1 MRPPP
6 SCAGEARQPQACFEP
21 VQQSGHRGCG
31 QALCAWTTRAGWRGR
46 SSPLL
51 PSPRLCQGPALGS
64 WAGLPAP
71 SLWGQMFVLYEG
83 CPGFHPSSKDPAP
96 KDGGGAESGGSCR
109 VGEEC
114 LEVGAGLREG
124 SLHLGDNSL
133 AIQLFQK
140 GAIFSCLSIRLFIA
154 NRVTGVEGWGGRPA
168 LAEALGGQSSAS
180 GPAVEPLLGFPGPRP
195 RPGVV
200 GQRVNVCAPV

>member
-1 MRPPP
+1 M
-6 SCAGEARQPQACFEP
+6 
-21 VQQSGHRGCG
+21 QQSGRRGCG

-114 LEVGAGLREG
+114 RGGGLVWGR
-124 SLHLGDNSL
+124 
-133 AIQLFQK
+133 A
-140 GAIFSCLSIRLFIA
+140 LSIWEITAWPFSYFKKEQFSP
-154 NRVTGVEGWGGRPA
+154 V
-168 LAEALGGQSSAS
+168 SAS
-180 GPAVEPLLGFPGPRP
+180 GFLLQTGSRGWRGGEGGLLLRRPWGARALPVAQRLNPYWGSQGPAPGQ
-195 RPGVV
+195 GWWD
-200 GQRVNVCAPV
+200 NV